1 MRKRGGEREKGEI
14 QRERER
20 EKSRTRHGKKS
31 GEGFRLDYRGRILLI
46 TGVLWGHETKRFP
59 FNCVPRPVHSAIV
72 LSKNLITGAYGRYP
86 ASLPTVPPA
95 IGAAITHGN
104 GYDIKLY

>member
-1 MRKRGGEREKGEI
+1 MRKRG
-14 QRERER
+14 ERER
-20 EKSRTRHGKKS
+20 QREETEEEGGKKS
-31 GEGFRLDYRGRILLI
+31 SEGFGLDYRGRILLI

-59 FNCVPRPVHSAIV
+59 FNCMPRPVHSAIV

-95 IGAAITHGN
+95 IGAAITHEM
-104 GYDIKLY
+104 DTA